1 MFLSDTSIGRPV
13 AMGCL
18 IIALTILGFNAARK
32 IGLELMPRA
41 DLPYITITT
50 IYPGAS
56 PSEIETD
63 IAKPI
68 EDQMVSLDGLKHV
81 TSTCMENV
89 ALTLLEF
96 RLEVDVDIAATDV
109 REKLDLIR
117 ADFPEDA
124 EDPRIL
130 KYDINAKPVVQ
141 MALTGDVP
149 IDEIY
154 DYADNTLRDRIT
166 VISGVA
172 DVTLI
177 GGAEREVH
185 VILDREKLASRGLTS
200 ANVIQAISQ
209 GVGIIPSGRIRG
221 NGMEYSVK
229 YDADYT
235 NVEDL
240 NYLEIT
246 NVDSQRCYIKDVG
259 RVAMSTEELRQM
271 SVIDGKQCVAIKVVK
286 KSDAN
291 AVNVVNSVKS
301 AMDRIRKSLPGG
313 MELVWVSD
321 DGTFIGATMSS
332 AWTNVIQGII
342 LTILILFV
350 FLYNFRAL
358 LVVSITMPLTIIIG
372 LFFIYFMGFTFN
384 TLTLLSIGLSVGVLV
399 TNSIVVLE
407 GISARLD
414 KTGDPKES
422 SRLGAKET
430 FIAVLASA
438 GTNVVVLF
446 PLSMMESRVG
456 IFIKSFALSMVIMT
470 VVSLFISFT
479 LTPMLCSLLLKPKDT
494 NSNSRLAKME
504 KGWNRFFNKIIS
516 GYGSSLRF
524 IEGNK
529 AAGILVLLV
538 AGIIFFHSLLFVAGG
553 LGFNFVSESDR
564 SEIFV
569 KMEFPTWYNLNRTKN
584 RINENVEL
592 LKDLP
597 NLKHV
602 LMTIGKVEGM
612 MGQAS
617 EGVNLA
623 QVLFKFNDKTDR
635 DESIH
640 DLLKEIRKRL
650 AHVPDAIISASI
662 PTMTGGQSS
671 GIELEIAGEDLK
683 ILDNLALKAKELT
696 MDLDGVIDQDTTVRV
711 GKPEI
716 RIRPN
721 REIMADLGSP
731 VTGLGVVMRGNIEG
745 ITAGTYKRNARN
757 YDIVV
762 KMEETEGKDQI
773 ENTLLPGKEAPVLL
787 KNLAYVEETTA
798 PVQIIR
804 KDKLRIS
811 KLFANL
817 DEDLPLG
824 TAVKM
829 TTEALNEKGGFLP
842 GYSFSF
848 SGMYEVMA
856 EGLSEIAEAAMI
868 AMVLVFL
875 TLAAIMESFK
885 QPFIILVTV
894 PLALIGIFYGL
905 FVAGKSIEMFALMGG
920 VMLIGIVV
928 NNAILIMDRLNVLV
942 DEGVPR
948 HRAMIQAACDRFRPI
963 VMITMAAVLG
973 MLPLATGQ
981 GIGAE
986 MRQACGAASVG
997 GILISGILTMYV
1009 LPVIYNMFTR
1019 RKGKS
1024 KSGN

>member
-1 MFLSDTSIGRPV
+1 MFLSDASIRRPV

-32 IGLELMPRA
+32 IGLELMPKA
-41 DLPYITITT
+41 DMPYVTITT
-50 IYPGAS
+50 VYPGAS
-56 PSEIETD
+56 PSEIESD

-68 EDQMVSLDGLKHV
+68 EDQMVTLDGLKHV

-89 ALTLLEF
+89 AQTMLEF
-96 RLEVDVDIAATDV
+96 TLDVDVDIAATDV

-124 EDPRIL
+124 EDPKIL
-130 KYDINAKPVVQ
+130 KYDINATPIIQ
-141 MALTGDVP
+141 MALTGDLPV
-149 IDEIY
+149 DELY

-172 DVTLI
+172 DVTLV

-185 VILDREKLASRGLTS
+185 VILDRDKLAARGLTS
-200 ANVIQAISQ
+200 TNIIQAISQ
-209 GVGIIPSGRIRG
+209 GVGIIPSGRIRS

-235 NVEDL
+235 NVEDI
-240 NYLEIT
+240 NYLEVS
-246 NVDSQRCYIKDVG
+246 NVDGQRCYIKDIGHV
-259 RVAMSTEELRQM
+259 VMSTEELRQM
-271 SVIDGKQCVAIKVVK
+271 AVVDGRQCVAIKVVK
-286 KSDAN
+286 KADAN
-291 AVNVVNSVKS
+291 AVNVVNGVKA
-301 AMDRIRKSLPGG
+301 AMEDIRESLPGG
-313 MELVWVSD
+313 MELIWIND
-321 DGTFIGATMSS
+321 DGTFINATMIS
-332 AWTNVIQGII
+332 AWRNVIQGII
-342 LTILILFV
+342 LTALILFV

-358 LVVSITMPLTIIIG
+358 LVISITMPLTIIIG

-407 GISARLD
+407 AISTRLD
-414 KTGDPKES
+414 KTGDPKAS
-422 SRLGAKET
+422 ARLGAKET

-446 PLSMMESRVG
+446 PMSIMGGMVG
-456 IFIKSFALSMVIMT
+456 VFIKSFALTMVIMT

-479 LTPMLCSLLLKPKDT
+479 LTPLLCSILLKPKDT
-494 NSNSRLAKME
+494 NSNSILNRME
-504 KGWNRFFNKIIS
+504 KKWNSYFDKVISFYSRSLFFLERHKFAGTGVILFTAFLFF
-516 GYGSSLRF
+516 SSLF
-524 IEGNK
+524 IASK
-529 AAGILVLLV
+529 
-538 AGIIFFHSLLFVAGG
+538 
-553 LGFNFVSESDR
+553 LGFGFVSEIDR
-564 SEIFV
+564 GDIFI
-569 KMEFPTWYNLNRTKN
+569 KMEHPTWYSLNHTRE
-584 RINENVEL
+584 RIDENMVKLE
-592 LKDLP
+592 DLP

-612 MGQAS
+612 VGQAS

-623 QVLFKFNDKTDR
+623 QILLKFNDKTDR
-635 DESIH
+635 DKTIH
-640 DLLKEIRKRL
+640 ELLTEIRHRL
-650 AHVPDAIISASI
+650 ADVPDAIITVSI
-662 PTMTGGQSS
+662 PSPTGGLSS
-671 GIELEIAGEDLK
+671 GIELEIAGEDLE
-683 ILDNLALKAKELT
+683 ILDSLAIRAKELT
-696 MDLDGVIDQDTTVRV
+696 MDFDGIIDQDTTVRI

-716 RIRPN
+716 RIKPN
-721 REIMADLGSP
+721 REVMADVGAP
-731 VTGLGVVMRGNIEG
+731 VTGLGIVMRGNIEG
-745 ITAGTYKRNARN
+745 IEAGTYKRNARN

-762 KMEETEGKDQI
+762 KMAEFEGKEQI
-773 ENTLLPGKEAPVLL
+773 ESTLLPGNGAPVLL
-787 KNLAYVEETTA
+787 ENMAYIEETTA

-817 DEDLPLG
+817 EEDLPLG
-824 TAVKM
+824 TAVNM
-829 TTEALNEKGGFLP
+829 ITEALNEKGGLMS

-848 SGMYEVMA
+848 SGKYEVMT
-856 EGLSEIAEAAMI
+856 EGQSEMGEAGMI
-868 AMVLVFL
+868 ALVLVFL

-894 PLALIGIFYGL
+894 PLSLIGIFYGL
-905 FVAGKSIEMFALMGG
+905 FIAGKSIEMFALMGG

-942 DEGVPR
+942 NEGMSR
-948 HRAMIQAACDRFRPI
+948 HSAMIQAACDRFRPI
-963 VMITMAAVLG
+963 VMITFAAVLG
-973 MLPLATGQ
+973 MLPLAVGQ

-997 GILISGILTMYV
+997 GILVSGILTMYV

-1019 RKGKS
+1019 KKS
-1024 KSGN
+1024 

>member
-1 MFLSDTSIGRPV
+1 MFLSDASIRRPV

-18 IIALTILGFNAARK
+18 IIAFTILGFNAARK

-41 DLPYITITT
+41 DMPYITITT
-50 IYPGAS
+50 VYPGAS
-56 PSEIETD
+56 PTEIETD

-68 EDQMVSLDGLKHV
+68 EDQMVTLEGLKHV

-89 ALTLLEF
+89 AQTMLEF
-96 RLEVDVDIAATDV
+96 TLDVDVDIAATDV

-124 EDPRIL
+124 EDPKIL
-130 KYDINAKPVVQ
+130 KYDINATPIIQ
-141 MALTGDVP
+141 MALTGDLPV
-149 IDEIY
+149 DELY

-172 DVTLI
+172 DVKLI

-185 VILDREKLASRGLTS
+185 VILDRDKMAARGLTS
-200 ANVIQAISQ
+200 TTVVQAIGQ

-221 NGMEYSVK
+221 NGIEYSVK
-229 YDADYT
+229 FDADYT

-240 NYLEIT
+240 NFLEVT
-246 NVDSQRCYIKDVG
+246 NVDGQRCYIKDVG
-259 RVAMSTEELRQM
+259 HVEMSTEELRQM
-271 SVIDGKQCVAIKVVK
+271 AVVDGRQCIAIKVVK

-291 AVNVVNSVKS
+291 AVNVVNGVKA
-301 AMDRIRKSLPGG
+301 AMDEIRDSLPGG
-313 MELVWVSD
+313 MELLWVTD

-342 LTILILFV
+342 LTALILFV
-350 FLYNFRAL
+350 FLYNLRAL

-372 LFFIYFMGFTFN
+372 LFFMYFMGFTFN

-407 GISARLD
+407 AISTRLD
-414 KTGDPKES
+414 KTGDPKAS
-422 SRLGAKET
+422 ARLGAKET

-446 PLSMMESRVG
+446 PMSIMGGMVG
-456 IFIKSFALSMVIMT
+456 VFIKSFALSMVIMT
-470 VVSLFISFT
+470 LVSLFISFT
-479 LTPMLCSLLLKPKDT
+479 LTPLLCSLLLKPKDA

-504 KGWNRFFNKIIS
+504 KGWNHFFDKVIS
-516 GYGSSLRF
+516 GYGRSLSFLERHKFAGTGVMLFTALLFFSSLF
-524 IEGNK
+524 IASK
-529 AAGILVLLV
+529 
-538 AGIIFFHSLLFVAGG
+538 
-553 LGFNFVSESDR
+553 LGFGFVSESDR
-564 SEIFV
+564 GDIFI
-569 KMEFPTWYNLNRTKN
+569 KLEYPTWYSLYHTKE
-584 RINENVEL
+584 RLDENMEKI
-592 LKDLP
+592 KDLP

-602 LMTIGKVEGM
+602 LMTVGKVEGM
-612 MGQAS
+612 IGQAS

-623 QVLFKFNDKTDR
+623 QVLLKFTDKTDR
-635 DESIH
+635 NETIH
-640 DLLKEIRKRL
+640 DLLGEIRSRM
-650 AHVPDAIISASI
+650 ADIPDAVITASI
-662 PTMTGGQSS
+662 PTITGGQSS
-671 GIELEIAGEDLK
+671 GIELEISGEDLD
-683 ILDNLALKAKELT
+683 ILDGLALRAKELT
-696 MDLDGVIDQDTTVRV
+696 MDFEGVIDRDTSVRT

-716 RIRPN
+716 RIKPN
-721 REIMADLGSP
+721 REILADLGSP
-731 VTGLGVVMRGNIEG
+731 ATGLGIVMRGNIEG
-745 ITAGTYKRNARN
+745 IEAGTYKRNARN

-762 KMEETEGKDQI
+762 KMAETEGKEQI
-773 ENTLLPGKEAPVLL
+773 MNTLLPGKDAPVLL
-787 KNLAYVEETTA
+787 ENLAYIEETTA

-817 DEDLPLG
+817 NEDLPLG
-824 TAVKM
+824 TAVNM
-829 TTEALNEKGGFLP
+829 TTEALNEKGGLMP
-842 GYSFSF
+842 GYSFAF

-856 EGLSEIAEAAMI
+856 EAQSEIGEAALI

-905 FVAGKSIEMFALMGG
+905 FTAGKSIEMFALMGG

-928 NNAILIMDRLNVLV
+928 NNAILIMDRLNVLHE
-942 DEGVPR
+942 EGVPR

-973 MLPLATGQ
+973 MLPLAVGS
-981 GIGAE
+981 GIGSE

-997 GILISGILTMYV
+997 GIFISGLLTMYV

-1019 RKGKS
+1019 RKS
-1024 KSGN
+1024 

>member
-1 MFLSDTSIGRPV
+1 MFLSDASIRRPV

-18 IIALTILGFNAARK
+18 IIAFTILGFNAARK

-41 DLPYITITT
+41 EMPYVTITT

-56 PSEIETD
+56 PLEIETD

-68 EDQMVSLDGLKHV
+68 EDQMVTLDGLKHV

-89 ALTLLEF
+89 AQTMLQFNLD
-96 RLEVDVDIAATDV
+96 VDVDIAATDV
-109 REKLDLIR
+109 REKLDLIK
-117 ADFPEDA
+117 ADFPKDA
-124 EDPRIL
+124 EDPKIL
-130 KYDINAKPVVQ
+130 KYDINASPIIQ
-141 MALTGDVP
+141 MALTGDIP
-149 IDEIY
+149 IDELY

-172 DVTLI
+172 DVTLV

-185 VILDREKLASRGLTS
+185 VILDREKLAARGLTS
-200 ANVIQAISQ
+200 AHVVQAISQ

-221 NGMEYSVK
+221 NNMEYSVK
-229 YDADYT
+229 YDADFT

-240 NYLEIT
+240 NYLEVT
-246 NVDSQRCYIKDVG
+246 SVDGQRCYIKDIGHVE
-259 RVAMSTEELRQM
+259 MSTEELRQM
-271 SVIDGKQCVAIKVVK
+271 AVIDGRQCVAIKVVK

-291 AVNVVNSVKS
+291 AVSVVNGVK
-301 AMDRIRKSLPGG
+301 AALAKIREGLPGG
-313 MELVWVSD
+313 MELIWVTD

-332 AWTNVIQGII
+332 AWSNVIQGII
-342 LTILILFV
+342 LTALILFV

-372 LFFIYFMGFTFN
+372 LFFMYFMGFTFN

-407 GISARLD
+407 AISTRLD
-414 KTGDPKES
+414 ETGDPAAS

-446 PLSMMESRVG
+446 PLSIMGSQVG
-456 IFIKSFALSMVIMT
+456 VFIKSFALSMVIMT
-470 VVSLFISFT
+470 LVSLFISFT
-479 LTPMLCSLLLKPKDT
+479 LTPLLCSLLLKPKDK
-494 NSNSRLAKME
+494 NSRSRLAIME
-504 KGWNRFFNKIIS
+504 KGWNNLFDKIVY
-516 GYGSSLRF
+516 GYGKSLSFLERHKFAGVGVLILVAFFFFSSLF
-524 IEGNK
+524 I
-529 AAGILVLLV
+529 A
-538 AGIIFFHSLLFVAGG
+538 SR
-553 LGFNFVSESDR
+553 LGSGFVSESDR
-564 SEIFV
+564 GDIFV
-569 KMEFPTWYNLNRTKN
+569 KLEFPTWYNLNHTKK
-584 RINENVEL
+584 RVDESVER
-592 LKDLP
+592 LKSLP

-602 LMTIGKVEGM
+602 LMSIGKVEGM
-612 MGQAS
+612 IGQAS

-623 QVLFKFNDKTDR
+623 QVLLKFNDKTER
-635 DESIH
+635 EESIH
-640 DLLKEIRKRL
+640 DLLKEIRSRL
-650 AHVPDAIISASI
+650 SNVPDAIIAASI
-662 PTMTGGQSS
+662 PTIVGGQSS

-683 ILDNLALKAKELT
+683 VLDSLAIKAKELT
-696 MDLDGVIDQDTTVRV
+696 MDFEGVIDQDTSVRI

-721 REIMADLGSP
+721 REIMADIGSP
-731 VTGLGVVMRGNIEG
+731 VTGLGIVMRGNIEG
-745 ITAGTYKRNARN
+745 IEAGTYKRNARN

-762 KMEETEGKDQI
+762 KLAETEGKEQI
-773 ENTLLPGKEAPVLL
+773 NNTLLPGKNAPILL
-787 KNLAYVEETTA
+787 ENLAYIEETTM

-811 KLFANL
+811 KLFGNL
-817 DEDLPLG
+817 EEGMPLG
-824 TAVKM
+824 NAVSM
-829 TTEALNEKGGFLP
+829 ITEALNEKSGLMP

-856 EGLSEIAEAAMI
+856 EAQTEIAEAAMI
-868 AMVLVFL
+868 AMILVFL

-905 FVAGKSIEMFALMGG
+905 FAAGKSIELFALMGG

-942 DEGVPR
+942 KEGVPR
-948 HRAMIQAACDRFRPI
+948 HQAMVRAACDRFRPI
-963 VMITMAAVLG
+963 AMITLAAVLG
-973 MLPLATGQ
+973 MMPLAAGS

-997 GILISGILTMYV
+997 GIFVSGILTMYV

-1019 RKGKS
+1019 RKS
-1024 KSGN
+1024 

>member
-1 MFLSDTSIGRPV
+1 MFLSDASIRRPV

-18 IIALTILGFNAARK
+18 IIGLTILGFNAARK

-41 DLPYITITT
+41 EMPYVTITT

-68 EDQMVSLDGLKHV
+68 EDQMVTLDGLKHV

-89 ALTLLEF
+89 AQTMLQFNLD
-96 RLEVDVDIAATDV
+96 VDVDIAATDV

-117 ADFPEDA
+117 ADFPKDA
-124 EDPRIL
+124 EDPKIL
-130 KYDINAKPVVQ
+130 KYDINASPIIQ
-141 MALTGDVP
+141 MALTGDLP
-149 IDEIY
+149 IDELY
-154 DYADNTLRDRIT
+154 DYADNALRDRIT

-172 DVTLI
+172 DVTLV

-185 VILDREKLASRGLTS
+185 VILDREKLAARGLTS
-200 ANVIQAISQ
+200 ANVVQAISQ

-221 NGMEYSVK
+221 KGMEYSVK

-235 NVEDL
+235 KVEDL

-246 NVDSQRCYIKDVG
+246 NVEGQRCYIKDIGHVE
-259 RVAMSTEELRQM
+259 MTTKELRQM
-271 SVIDGKQCVAIKVVK
+271 AVVDGKQCVAIKVVK

-291 AVNVVNSVKS
+291 AVNVVNGVKA
-301 AMDRIRKSLPGG
+301 AMEKIREGLPGG
-313 MELVWVSD
+313 MELIWITD

-332 AWTNVIQGII
+332 AWSNVIQGII
-342 LTILILFV
+342 LTALILFV

-358 LVVSITMPLTIIIG
+358 LVVGITMPLTIIIG
-372 LFFIYFMGFTFN
+372 LFFMYFMGFTFN

-407 GISARLD
+407 AISTRLYE
-414 KTGDPKES
+414 TGDPVAS

-446 PLSMMESRVG
+446 PLSVMGSQVG
-456 IFIKSFALSMVIMT
+456 VFIKSFALSMVIMT
-470 VVSLFISFT
+470 LVSLFISFT
-479 LTPMLCSLLLKPKDT
+479 LTPMLCALLLKPKDT
-494 NSNSRLAKME
+494 NSNSRLTRME
-504 KGWNRFFNKIIS
+504 KGWNNLFDKIIA
-516 GYGSSLRF
+516 GYGKSLSFLERHKF
-524 IEGNK
+524 
-529 AAGILVLLV
+529 AGVGVLILV
-538 AGIIFFHSLLFVAGG
+538 AFFFFHSLFIASK
-553 LGFNFVSESDR
+553 LGSGFVSESDR
-564 SEIFV
+564 GDIFV
-569 KMEFPTWYNLNRTKN
+569 KLEFPTWYSLNHTKK
-584 RINENVEL
+584 RVDESVEK
-592 LKDLP
+592 LKGLP
-597 NLKHV
+597 NLRHV
-602 LMTIGKVEGM
+602 LMSIGKVEGM
-612 MGQAS
+612 IGQAS

-623 QVLFKFNDKTDR
+623 QVLLHFTDKTER
-635 DESIH
+635 DESIY
-640 DLLKEIRKRL
+640 DLLKEIRIRL
-650 AHVPDAIISASI
+650 ADVPDAIIAASI
-662 PTMTGGQSS
+662 PGLVGGQGS

-683 ILDNLALKAKELT
+683 ILDNLAEKAKELT
-696 MDLDGVIDQDTTVRV
+696 MGFDGMIDQDTSVRI

-721 REIMADLGSP
+721 REIMADIGSP
-731 VTGLGVVMRGNIEG
+731 VTGLGIVMRGNIEG
-745 ITAGTYKRNARN
+745 IEAGTFKRNARN

-762 KMEETEGKDQI
+762 KTTETEGKDQI
-773 ENTLLPGKEAPVLL
+773 ADTLLPGKNAPILL
-787 KNLAYVEETTA
+787 ENLAYIEETTV

-817 DEDLPLG
+817 EENLPLG
-824 TAVKM
+824 TAVSM
-829 TTEALNEKGGFLP
+829 TTKALNEKGGLMP

-848 SGMYEVMA
+848 SGMYEVMSEA
-856 EGLSEIAEAAMI
+856 QSEIAEAALI
-868 AMVLVFL
+868 AMLLVYL

-894 PLALIGIFYGL
+894 PLALIGVFYGL
-905 FVAGKSIEMFALMGG
+905 YVAGKSIELFALMGG

-928 NNAILIMDRLNVLV
+928 NNAILIMDQLNVLV
-942 DEGVPR
+942 KEGVPR
-948 HRAMIQAACDRFRPI
+948 HQAMVRAACDRFRPV
-963 VMITMAAVLG
+963 VMITLAAVLG
-973 MLPLATGQ
+973 MLPLASGS

-997 GILISGILTMYV
+997 GIFISGILTMYV

-1019 RKGKS
+1019 RKS
-1024 KSGN
+1024 